1 MDDLQQKLNA
11 ILSDPG
17 AMENIMSM
25 AQSLG
30 LSNQETSEPPAQT
43 TSGSLDPG
51 MLTMLTSLAG
61 KTGIDKNQQNL
72 LTALHPYVGQDRLR
86 KLEKAMRAAKMA
98 GMATTLFGSETF
110 SFR

>member
-30 LSNQETSEPPAQT
+30 MTPQKTEETPPAPIP
-43 TSGSLDPG
+43 GGFDPE
-51 MLTMLTSLAG
+51 MLKMLSSLAG
-61 KTGIDKNQQNL
+61 KTGIDKNEQNL
-72 LTALHPYVGQDRLR
+72 LAALNPYVEANRIH

-98 GMATTLFGSETF
+98 DMATALFTSKPF
-110 SFR
+110 SSR

>member
-1 MDDLQQKLNA
+1 MDELQQKLNA

-30 LSNQETSEPPAQT
+30 LSRQNNAETEPVSAPT
-43 TSGSLDPG
+43 GPDPG
-51 MLTMLTSLAG
+51 MVKMLTSLAG
-61 KTGIDKNQQNL
+61 KTGIDQNQQKL
-72 LTALHPYVGQDRLR
+72 LSALHPYIGQDRLQ

-98 GMATTLFGSETF
+98 GIATALFGPET
-110 SFR
+110 SLFR